1 MVYGEAGGC
10 RPPLPRAH
18 FESLPIDGWKDSPGP
33 AGYPAPIRR
42 ELCGACAIFLPR
54 RKVVVLSELKNKQ
67 HELFCLEIASGQ
79 NNTQAAINAGYS
91 EKSARKTGN
100 RLRTNADI
108 SARIDELMAEIASEK
123 VADAKEVMEY
133 LTSVMRGESQSS
145 VLCLIGDGMQETIEK
160 RPDEKERL
168 KAAELL
174 GKRYGLYTDKVD
186 IDADMGLKISMDY
199 GADTG

>member
-1 MVYGEAGGC
+1 M
-10 RPPLPRAH
+10 
-18 FESLPIDGWKDSPGP
+18 
-33 AGYPAPIRR
+33 
-42 ELCGACAIFLPR
+42 
-54 RKVVVLSELKNKQ
+54 VVLSELKNKQ

-123 VADAKEVMEY
+123 VADAQEVMEY

-174 GKRYGLYTDKVD
+174 GKRYGLYTEKVD
-186 IDADMGLKISMDY
+186 LDADTSITVCVDY
-199 GADTG
+199 GDGE

>member
-1 MVYGEAGGC
+1 M
-10 RPPLPRAH
+10 
-18 FESLPIDGWKDSPGP
+18 
-33 AGYPAPIRR
+33 
-42 ELCGACAIFLPR
+42 
-54 RKVVVLSELKNKQ
+54 SELKNKQ

-123 VADAKEVMEY
+123 VAGAQEVMEY

-186 IDADMGLKISMDY
+186 IDTDMELNISIDY
-199 GADTG
+199 GDDTG